1 MNVFLTRGR
10 EDWVANA
17 SSSRYGLRV
26 SLAREIFL
34 TTGGPWLVL
43 LQYRLKRGGVDD
55 GRMDML
61 RRQGEGTEEAEVEN
75 KFEARVGAIRFG

>member
-1 MNVFLTRGR
+1 MNVFLARGR

-17 SSSRYGLRV
+17 SSSKYGLRV

-43 LQYRLKRGGVDD
+43 LQYRLPRDGVED
-55 GRMDML
+55 GRTDMA
-61 RRQGEGTEEAEVEN
+61 RRQGEGTDEAEVKN
-75 KFEARVGAIRFG
+75 RFEAWAGASRS